1 MMIKT
6 CYFFSLLETNRG
18 RSYTSLE
25 VHNNIFD
32 PLKLIL
38 NMFIDIQYLEFKE
51 LFYDSKIYT

>member
-32 PLKLIL
+32 PRKLI
-38 NMFIDIQYLEFKE
+38 FEYVHIQYLEFKE
-51 LFYDSKIYT
+51 LFYDSKCYT